1 VLLGSACRGNVLSVV
16 RYTAQVMV
24 GAVVASGADIH
35 RPTAEQQAAR
45 AALQALG
52 LSLEELSLVESDQLT
67 MLDIARSLPGLPNRP
82 AQASY
87 AGSVKEGRKEVYA
100 SMNGDSSAHNG
111 NGSNGAGKGA
121 RKTSAKRA

>member
-1 VLLGSACRGNVLSVV
+1 MLSVV
-16 RYTAQVMV
+16 RYAAQVMV

-100 SMNGDSSAHNG
+100 SMNGDGGAHNG